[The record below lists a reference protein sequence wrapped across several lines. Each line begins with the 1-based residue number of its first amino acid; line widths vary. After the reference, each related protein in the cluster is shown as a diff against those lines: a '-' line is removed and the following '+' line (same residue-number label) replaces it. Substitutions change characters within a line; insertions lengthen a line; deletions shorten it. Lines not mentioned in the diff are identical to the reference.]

1 MRTASSHQWTGLSML
16 GAEKPS
22 SSMHAADAREAAAHH
37 EADEIRRGVT
47 WQEKLLLL
55 GILLIVAG
63 WILFRLVLQLLTT
76 G

>member
-1 MRTASSHQWTGLSML
+1 MGAAPSHQWTGFRMPGADKPTSHLSA
-16 GAEKPS
+16 AEAYK
-22 SSMHAADAREAAAHH
+22 AAAHH

-55 GILLIVAG
+55 SILLIVAG
-63 WILFRLVLQLLTT
+63 WILLRIVLQLLA